1 MKRTASITAASVALT
16 CIIAAGCTSTAQRAT
31 PPIPNLAGRILTVE
45 GPIDPAKAGQ
55 TLMHEHIFIHFKT
68 PTTVAGEFD
77 QMTPEQ
83 KVLSQQA
90 LDKAPKDWVDGG
102 HDPDWAKGFP
112 AGWNTLED
120 FDIQLAEIM
129 EFKKAG
135 GGTIVDVSNFGLS
148 RDPEKLKRIS
158 AASGLNVVMGA
169 GWYQKMFH
177 PRDMSV
183 RTVEELTDIIVRDI
197 TVGAQGTHI
206 RSGIIGEIG
215 VEGRPLTDNE
225 IKSTRASARAS
236 VLTGAPMSFHMGGG
250 TPEEKQRI
258 LDIVQEEGVDLN
270 HVVMGHNSSGNVEQ
284 MKRITDRGAYIEF
297 DFMGFGA
304 QAVTAEATGKLAQN
318 IVNLVNGGLTDRILV
333 GHDVCTQPQ
342 LKKNGGGGFGYISN
356 SLIPALKAKGV
367 SDETIHKIMV
377 ENPRRVLTFV
387 APRRLNRAPGVAL
400 QQPARIPASSRL
412 GSSAGKVASL
422 YTRGYP
428 PDRSASASL
437 R

>member
-1 MKRTASITAASVALT
+1 MKRTAPVTALALALT
-16 CIIAAGCTSTAQRAT
+16 CILASGCTSTSQVAQPTT
-31 PPIPNLAGRILTVE
+31 PAIPNLAGKILTVR
-45 GPIDPAKAGQ
+45 GPIDPAQAGQ

-68 PTTVAGEFD
+68 PTTAAGEFD
-77 QMTPEQ
+77 QMSEQ
-83 KVLSQQA
+83 QKKLSQQA
-90 LDKAPKDWVDGG
+90 LARAPKDWVDGG

-112 AGWNTLED
+112 PGWNTLED
-120 FDIQLAEIM
+120 FDTQLSEIL

-148 RDPEKLKRIS
+148 RDPQRLKRVS
-158 AASGLNVVMGA
+158 EASGLNVVMGA

-183 RTVEELTDIIVRDI
+183 RTVEELTDIIVHDI
-197 TVGAQGTHI
+197 TVGAQGTNL

-258 LDIVQEEGVDLN
+258 LDIVEAEGVDLN
-270 HVVMGHNSSGNVEQ
+270 HVVMGHNGTGNVEQ

-297 DFMGFGA
+297 DFMGMGA
-304 QAVTAEATGKLAQN
+304 QAVTPQATERLAQS
-318 IVNLVNGGLTDRILV
+318 IATLVNAGLTDRILV
-333 GHDVCTQPQ
+333 GHDVCTQMQ

-356 SLIPALKAKGV
+356 SLLPALKAKGV
-367 SDETIHKIMV
+367 SDEAIRRIMID
-377 ENPRRVLTFV
+377 NPRRVLTFV
-387 APRRLNRAPGVAL
+387 APRPLPN
-400 QQPARIPASSRL
+400 
-412 GSSAGKVASL
+412 K
-422 YTRGYP
+422 
-428 PDRSASASL
+428 
-437 R
+437 

>member
-1 MKRTASITAASVALT
+1 MTHPMRERMKQTAAVTALAFALT
-16 CIIAAGCTSTAQRAT
+16 CIITSGYASATVYRAT
-31 PPIPNLAGRILTVE
+31 TVIPNLEGKILTVE
-45 GPIDPAKAGQ
+45 GPIDPAQAGE

-68 PTTVAGEFD
+68 PTTAAGEFE
-77 QMTPEQ
+77 QMTSQQ
-83 KVLSQQA
+83 KKLSQLA

-102 HDPDWAKGFP
+102 HDPDWAKGFKP
-112 AGWNTLED
+112 GWNTLDD
-120 FDIQLAEIM
+120 FDTQLSEIM

-148 RDPEKLKRIS
+148 RDPQRLKRIS
-158 AASGLNVVMGA
+158 EASGLNVVMGA

-183 RTVEELTDIIVRDI
+183 RTVQELTDIIVQDI
-197 TVGAQGTHI
+197 TVGAQGTTI
-206 RSGIIGEIG
+206 RAGIIGEIG

-258 LDIVQEEGVDLN
+258 LDIVQQEGVDLN
-270 HVVMGHNSSGNVEQ
+270 HVVMGHNGLGDVAL

-304 QAVTAEATGKLAQN
+304 QAVTPEATAKLAQN
-318 IVNLVNGGLTDRILV
+318 ITTLVNGGLTDRILV
-333 GHDVCTQPQ
+333 GHDICTQPQ

-356 SLIPALKAKGV
+356 SLIPALKAQGV
-367 SDETIHKIMV
+367 SDETIHKILV
-377 ENPRRVLTFV
+377 DNPRRVLTFV
-387 APRRLNRAPGVAL
+387 AP
-400 QQPARIPASSRL
+400 QPLP
-412 GSSAGKVASL
+412 KK
-422 YTRGYP
+422 
-428 PDRSASASL
+428 
-437 R
+437 